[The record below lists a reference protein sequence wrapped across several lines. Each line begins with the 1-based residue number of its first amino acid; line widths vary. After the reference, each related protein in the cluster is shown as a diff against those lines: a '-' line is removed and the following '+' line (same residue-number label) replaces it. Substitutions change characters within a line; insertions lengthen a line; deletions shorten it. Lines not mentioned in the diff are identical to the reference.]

1 MPLGA
6 PPDIDP
12 KIGPAAPPDPL
23 GAWDT
28 EGVHGPGAHDHDHS
42 GHAHGHGGHDHSGHG
57 HHSHVS
63 VGSVAEPRWLWIA
76 LGLNV
81 AVALAEVVAGI
92 LAGSTALLSDAAHVV
107 TDALAIGI
115 ALAAINLARRPAKGS
130 YTYGLGRVEILGAQA
145 NGATLL
151 VLAGMLAVGAVIR
164 LLDPPQV
171 DGTLVA
177 VTGAFGLLANVLA
190 AWALA
195 KANRESLAVEG
206 AYQHALMDAISSV
219 AAIAAGILILFG
231 VSSVVDPLL
240 ALFVT
245 ALMVRSGWQILASSS
260 RVLLEAAPS
269 GLSPDVVGA
278 ALVAE
283 PGVIEVHDLH
293 VWELT
298 QGFPAV
304 TAHVVVSGEADCHA
318 TRFRLHQIL
327 EREFGVAHSTLQVD
341 HDHRGELVELTAP
354 QPVRP
359 V

>member
-1 MPLGA
+1 M
-6 PPDIDP
+6 
-12 KIGPAAPPDPL
+12 
-23 GAWDT
+23 
-28 EGVHGPGAHDHDHS
+28 HGPGAHAHDH
-42 GHAHGHGGHDHSGHG
+42 GDAHGHDAPGHAGHDHAHGG
-57 HHSHVS
+57 HSHVS
-63 VGSVAEPRWLWIA
+63 AQSVAEPRWLWVA

-81 AVALAEVVAGI
+81 AVSLVEVVAGI

-115 ALAAINLARRPAKGS
+115 ALAAITLARRPAKGK

-164 LLDPPQV
+164 LLDPPEV

-177 VTGAFGLLANVLA
+177 ITGAFGLLANVLA

-219 AAIAAGILILFG
+219 AAIVAGILIVVG
-231 VSSVVDPLL
+231 VSSVVDPIL

-245 ALMVRSGWQILASSS
+245 VLMVRSGWQILVSSS
-260 RVLLEAAPS
+260 RVLLEAAPA
-269 GLSPDVVGA
+269 GISPDAVGEALA
-278 ALVAE
+278 AA
-283 PGVIEVHDLH
+283 PGVVEVHDLH

-304 TAHVVVSGEADCHA
+304 TAHVVVSNEADCHE
-318 TRFRLHQIL
+318 TRFRLHQVL

-341 HDHRGELVELTAP
+341 HDHRGELLQLSEPAP
-354 QPVRP
+354 APTPTPR
-359 V
+359 

>member
-1 MPLGA
+1 MQ
-6 PPDIDP
+6 
-12 KIGPAAPPDPL
+12 
-23 GAWDT
+23 
-28 EGVHGPGAHDHDHS
+28 
-42 GHAHGHGGHDHSGHG
+42 
-57 HHSHVS
+57 
-63 VGSVAEPRWLWIA
+63 SVAEPRWLWIA

-81 AVALAEVVAGI
+81 AIAVAEVIAGI
-92 LAGSTALLSDAAHVV
+92 LAGSTALLSDAAHVL

-115 ALAAINLARRPAKGS
+115 ALAAITVARRPPKGN

-171 DGTLVA
+171 DGTLVV
-177 VTGAFGLLANVLA
+177 VTGFFGLLANVLA

-219 AAIAAGILILFG
+219 AAIIAGGLILAG
-231 VSSVVDPLL
+231 ASDAVDPLL

-269 GLSPDVVGA
+269 GISPEEVGA
-278 ALVAE
+278 ALAAA
-283 PGVIEVHDLH
+283 PGVVEVHDLH

-304 TAHVVVSGEADCHA
+304 TAHVLVSAGADCHGI
-318 TRFRLHQIL
+318 RFRLQGL
-327 EREFGVAHSTLQVD
+327 LKEQFGVGHCTLQVD
-341 HDHRGELVELTAP
+341 HDHRNELVQLDGE
-354 QPVRP
+354 
-359 V
+359 

>member
-1 MPLGA
+1 M
-6 PPDIDP
+6 
-12 KIGPAAPPDPL
+12 
-23 GAWDT
+23 
-28 EGVHGPGAHDHDHS
+28 
-42 GHAHGHGGHDHSGHG
+42 
-57 HHSHVS
+57 S
-63 VGSVAEPRWLWIA
+63 VGSVAAPGWLW
-76 LGLNV
+76 
-81 AVALAEVVAGI
+81 VALALNLGIALVEVIAGI

-107 TDALAIGI
+107 TDALAIAI
-115 ALAAINLARRPAKGS
+115 ALASIKLARRPAKGS

-171 DGTLVA
+171 DGTLVV

-219 AAIAAGILILFG
+219 AAIIAGVLIIAG

-269 GLSPDVVGA
+269 GLSPAEVGA
-278 ALVAE
+278 ALAAT

-304 TAHVVVSGEADCHA
+304 TAHVVVSGQADCHE
-318 TRFRLHQIL
+318 TRFRLHQVL
-327 EREFGVAHSTLQVD
+327 ERQFGVAHSTLQVD
-341 HDHRGELVELTAP
+341 HDHRGELVQIDEPPTS
-354 QPVRP
+354 R
-359 V
+359 

>member
-1 MPLGA
+1 M
-6 PPDIDP
+6 
-12 KIGPAAPPDPL
+12 
-23 GAWDT
+23 
-28 EGVHGPGAHDHDHS
+28 HGPGAHAHDH
-42 GHAHGHGGHDHSGHG
+42 GHGHGGHSHAGHDHAHG
-57 HHSHVS
+57 VHSHVS
-63 VGSVAEPRWLWIA
+63 ARSVAEPKWLWIA
-76 LGLNV
+76 LALNL

-115 ALAAINLARRPAKGS
+115 ALAAITLARRPAKGS
-130 YTYGLGRVEILGAQA
+130 YTYGLGRVEILGAQL

-171 DGTLVA
+171 DGTLVV
-177 VTGAFGLLANVLA
+177 VTGFFGLLANVLA

-219 AAIAAGILILFG
+219 AAIIAGALIIAG
-231 VSSVVDPLL
+231 VSDAADPLL

-269 GLSPDVVGA
+269 GISPGEVGA
-278 ALVAE
+278 ALAAA
-283 PGVIEVHDLH
+283 PGVVEVHDLH

-304 TAHVVVSGEADCHA
+304 TAHVVVSADADCHA
-318 TRFRLHQIL
+318 TRFQLHQVL
-327 EREFGVAHSTLQVD
+327 ERQFGVAHSTLQVD
-341 HDHRGELVELTAP
+341 HDHRDELIQLD
-354 QPVRP
+354 
-359 V
+359 